1 MTVSKQIKDRLL
13 DAVITA
19 FVFAAALAWKD
30 TLTAVLNKVL
40 PFETT
45 IWSNIIVTL
54 LITVIVIGL
63 VYSIIKADDMAEAN
77 ILSFS
82 DRDQYDEKPKPKSK
96 IK

>member
-13 DAVITA
+13 DALITA
-19 FVFAAALAWKD
+19 FVFAAALTWKD

-45 IWSNIIVTL
+45 IGSNIIVTL
-54 LITVIVIGL
+54 LITCIVIGL
-63 VYSIIKADDMAEAN
+63 VYSIIKADGMAEDK

-82 DRDQYDEKPKPKSK
+82 DRDQYDEKLKSK
-96 IK
+96 SEKE